1 MEEGTESQ
9 VPLNDIGE
17 DEGPTGKPVPRVR
30 SENSLLIEG
39 AFSEMGVVDLL
50 VGGGKEEREIE
61 IPLDITHVE
70 AMEAASVEIKERI
83 QENGSITALESALII
98 QHKMKTLKLL
108 WSHFPGAMSSQE
120 VLDGYKKVTEK
131 RGYTP
136 ENTLF
141 AQSICPDEVNHEEGD
156 ITDLF
161 STYCGEVFHMGG
173 LAGIPFTGK
182 VGFGAFSH
190 HVPEGDGHCAIL
202 LAPHIGIDENGRFG
216 AYTRDGQTAS
226 GSCCG
231 AAVGAY
237 VHCRSG
243 KPIPDLSVNPEFY
256 QFNYII
262 NQVHNRMDAIVGET
276 ECSKQASL
284 ARFMHE
290 IGADLLSKCV
300 NMEFGSDK
308 STLVVLTG
316 IQINMPRP
324 FCDFFLPIEFFIM
337 KKDGGK
343 EDVFEEAFGPRAS

>member
-1 MEEGTESQ
+1 M
-9 VPLNDIGE
+9 
-17 DEGPTGKPVPRVR
+17 PRVM
-30 SENSLLIEG
+30 SKNSLLINEAYTESG
-39 AFSEMGVVDLL
+39 PVNLL
-50 VGGGKEEREIE
+50 VGANAGREEAHIE
-61 IPLDITHVE
+61 TPLDITSVE
-70 AMEAASVEIKERI
+70 AMEAAAITIKERI
-83 QENGSITALESALII
+83 KENGSITAIESAGII
-98 QHKMKTLKLL
+98 QQKMKTLKLL
-108 WSHFPGAMSSQE
+108 WQHFPGALSSSD
-120 VLDGYKKVTEK
+120 VLEAYKKVTVK

-136 ENTLF
+136 ENTLY

-156 ITDLF
+156 ITELF

-190 HVPEGDGHCAIL
+190 HVPENDGHCAIL
-202 LAPHIGIDENGRFG
+202 MAPHIGIDDDGKFG
-216 AYTRDGQTAS
+216 AYHREGQSHS

-243 KPIPDLSVNPEFY
+243 KAIPDLAVDPEFY

-262 NQVHNRMDAIVGET
+262 NQVHRRMDDIVGET
-276 ECSKQASL
+276 ECAKQASL

-300 NMEFGSDK
+300 STDFGSDG

-324 FCDFFLPIEFFIM
+324 FCDYFLPIDFTIA
-337 KKDGGK
+337 KKDGTK
-343 EDVFEEAFGPRAS
+343 EDVFEEAFGPRP